1 MLNLENEKKRLAELE
16 AEYERKKNVYGDQ
29 LILGRVIELRR
40 IVALL
45 EKEAKP
51 GLPKSEENV

>member
-16 AEYERKKNVYGDQ
+16 TEYERKKNEYGGQ
-29 LILGRVIELRR
+29 MILGQVIELRR

-45 EKEAKP
+45 KKEE
-51 GLPKSEENV
+51 SERKLRKENE